1 MSPFEAVRVM
11 DPPPDHA
18 LLDDVM
24 RTARQLYPQL
34 ADARPIERW
43 AGLIDVTPDEIPA
56 LGPVDAIPGL
66 LVATGLSGHGF
77 GIGPGVGYAMAQL
90 VRGDRPVVDLA
101 ALRFARVGE
110 KAGVVAPPAAV
121 GRARPTDTRGGT
133 R

>member
-34 ADARPIERW
+34 ADARPVERW

-56 LGPVDAIPGL
+56 LGPVDALPRL
-66 LVATGLSGHGF
+66 FVATGLSAHGL
-77 GIGPGVGYAMAQL
+77 GIGPGGGYSKAQL
-90 VRGDRPVVDLA
+90 LRGHRPVVDRT
-101 ALRFARVGE
+101 ALRSSRFGHKCQVAQPLTGERV
-110 KAGVVAPPAAV
+110 
-121 GRARPTDTRGGT
+121 R
-133 R
+133 